1 MRRSNIATVVY
12 LLVVFV
18 SGVVLGGFA
27 NRLVTAGTQPPSR
40 AELRK
45 QYIHDMSTRLHMNE
59 SQVAQLQQIAD
70 ATGQRM
76 HDMHKS
82 IEDEHIQKVV
92 AILDD
97 SQKAEYA
104 KMRAEREKH
113 RQELAK
119 KQDGPAK

>member
-1 MRRSNIATVVY
+1 MRRSNFATLVY

-27 NRLVTAGTQPPSR
+27 NRLVTAGPKPPAPPQPPSR

-45 QYIHDMSTRLHMNE
+45 QYIQDMRSRLHLNE
-59 SQVAQLQQIAD
+59 AQVTELQQIAD

-82 IEDEHIQKVV
+82 IEDEHVQKVIG
-92 AILDD
+92 ILDD
-97 SQKAEYA
+97 GQKAEYA
-104 KMRAEREKH
+104 KWREEREKH
-113 RQELAK
+113 RQEQAK
-119 KQDGPAK
+119 K

>member
-1 MRRSNIATVVY
+1 MRRSNFATLVY

-27 NRLVTAGTQPPSR
+27 NRLVMGPKPPPSR
-40 AELRK
+40 TELRK
-45 QYIHDMSTRLHMNE
+45 QYIQDMRTRLHLNE
-59 SQVAQLQQIAD
+59 AQVTQLQEIAD

-104 KMRAEREKH
+104 KMREEREKH
-113 RQELAK
+113 RQEQAK
-119 KQDGPAK
+119 K

>member
-1 MRRSNIATVVY
+1 MRRSNVATVVY

-27 NRLVTAGTQPPSR
+27 NRLVTAGPKPPSR

-45 QYIHDMSTRLHMNE
+45 QYIQDMRSRLHLNE
-59 SQVAQLQQIAD
+59 AQVTQLQQIAD

-82 IEDEHIQKVV
+82 IEDEHIQKVI
-92 AILDD
+92 AILDE
-97 SQKAEYA
+97 SQRAEYA
-104 KMRAEREKH
+104 NMRAEREKH
-113 RQELAK
+113 RQEQAK
-119 KQDGPAK
+119 K

>member
-1 MRRSNIATVVY
+1 MRRSNVATLLY

-27 NRLVTAGTQPPSR
+27 NRLVTASAPTAQPTR

-45 QYIHDMSTRLHMNE
+45 QYIHDMSTRLHLN
-59 SQVAQLQQIAD
+59 VAQVTELQQIAD

-76 HDMHKS
+76 HDMHKT
-82 IEDEHIQKVV
+82 IEDEHIQKVI

-104 KMRAEREKH
+104 KMREEREKH
-113 RQELAK
+113 RLEQAK
-119 KQDGPAK
+119 K

>member
-1 MRRSNIATVVY
+1 MRRSNFATLVY

-27 NRLVTAGTQPPSR
+27 NRLVNANPPPPNR

-45 QYIHDMSTRLHMNE
+45 QYIQDMRSRLHLNDA
-59 SQVAQLQQIAD
+59 QVTQLQQIAD

-76 HDMHKS
+76 HDMHKT
-82 IEDEHIQKVV
+82 IEDEHIQKVA

-104 KMRAEREKH
+104 KMRAEREKR
-113 RQELAK
+113 RQEQAK
-119 KQDGPAK
+119 R

>member
-1 MRRSNIATVVY
+1 M
-12 LLVVFV
+12 

-27 NRLVTAGTQPPSR
+27 NRLVTAGPPNRPPQPPSR

-45 QYIHDMSTRLHMNE
+45 QYIQDMRNRLHLNE
-59 SQVAQLQQIAD
+59 AQVTQLQQIAD

-82 IEDEHIQKVV
+82 IEDEHVQKVIG
-92 AILDD
+92 ILDD

-104 KMRAEREKH
+104 KWRDEREKH
-113 RQELAK
+113 RLEQAK
-119 KQDGPAK
+119 K